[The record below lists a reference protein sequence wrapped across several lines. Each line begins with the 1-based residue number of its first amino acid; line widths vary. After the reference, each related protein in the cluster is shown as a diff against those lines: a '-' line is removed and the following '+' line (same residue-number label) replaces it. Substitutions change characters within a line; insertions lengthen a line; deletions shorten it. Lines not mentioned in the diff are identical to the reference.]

1 MAGAR
6 REGGLT
12 PFAALSAYSHAQR
25 LTNPTALVAK
35 PALRASS
42 AARSTAPCEADAYI
56 MDKLV
61 DLLFEPRSP
70 TTERGRLMKIFR
82 FGLGIWIF
90 AFLLLLPS
98 LLSAG
103 DAIKQLSTT
112 IDGFVP
118 IISNTPREEFRVNG
132 MPESA
137 RKLVLA
143 RFDFSEMTKRS
154 LGQHWKSLNRGEQK
168 QFVDAF
174 TQWQLISYGRI
185 VRSARGDEVQFN
197 RELQD
202 GKDVSVETKVVRR
215 YSEDLP
221 IDYWLHN
228 VNGQWKVYNMVIDNV
243 DIVRNVR
250 AQFDRV
256 IAKSSLQ
263 ELLQRV
269 KDQNSRS

>member
-1 MAGAR
+1 
-6 REGGLT
+6 
-12 PFAALSAYSHAQR
+12 
-25 LTNPTALVAK
+25 
-35 PALRASS
+35 
-42 AARSTAPCEADAYI
+42 
-56 MDKLV
+56 
-61 DLLFEPRSP
+61 
-70 TTERGRLMKIFR
+70 MKIFR
-82 FGLGIWIF
+82 LGLAIWIF
-90 AFLLLLPS
+90 AFLPLLPS
-98 LLSAG
+98 LLSAS
-103 DAIKQLSTT
+103 DATKQLSTT

-118 IISNTPREEFRVNG
+118 IIRNLPREELQTNG
-132 MPESA
+132 IPESA

-185 VRSARGDEVQFN
+185 VRSSGGHGVQFT

-202 GKDVSVETKVVRR
+202 GMDASVETKVVRR

-243 DIVRNVR
+243 DIVKNVR

-256 IAKSSLQ
+256 VAKSSLQ

-269 KDQNSRS
+269 KDQNPRS

>member
-1 MAGAR
+1 
-6 REGGLT
+6 
-12 PFAALSAYSHAQR
+12 
-25 LTNPTALVAK
+25 
-35 PALRASS
+35 
-42 AARSTAPCEADAYI
+42 
-56 MDKLV
+56 
-61 DLLFEPRSP
+61 
-70 TTERGRLMKIFR
+70 
-82 FGLGIWIF
+82 
-90 AFLLLLPS
+90 LLLPS
-98 LLSAG
+98 FLSAG
-103 DAIKQLSTT
+103 DATKQLSTT

-118 IISNTPREEFRVNG
+118 IISNTPREELQANG

-174 TQWQLISYGRI
+174 TQWQLISFGRI
-185 VRSARGDEVQFN
+185 VRSSGGHEVQFN

-202 GKDVSVETKVVRR
+202 GKDASVETRVVRR
-215 YSEDLP
+215 YSEDLS

-228 VNGQWKVYNMVIDNV
+228 VNGQWKVYNMVIDHV
-243 DIVRNVR
+243 DIVKNVN

-263 ELLQRV
+263 ELLQKV
-269 KDQNSRS
+269 KDQNPRS

>member
-1 MAGAR
+1 MKTFR
-6 REGGLT
+6 W
-12 PFAALSAYSHAQR
+12 
-25 LTNPTALVAK
+25 
-35 PALRASS
+35 
-42 AARSTAPCEADAYI
+42 
-56 MDKLV
+56 
-61 DLLFEPRSP
+61 
-70 TTERGRLMKIFR
+70 GRVTSLC
-82 FGLGIWIF
+82 
-90 AFLLLLPS
+90 AFLILIPS
-98 LLSAG
+98 LLTAG
-103 DAIKQLSTT
+103 DATKQLSAT

-118 IISNTPREEFRVNG
+118 IISNTPPEELQKNG
-132 MPESA
+132 MPEGA

-143 RFDFSEMTKRS
+143 RFDFAEMTKRS

-185 VRSARGDEVQFN
+185 VRSSRGDEVQFH

-202 GKDVSVETKVVRR
+202 GKDVSVETKVIRR

-228 VNGQWKVYNMVIDNV
+228 VNGHWKVYNMVIDHV
-243 DIVRNVR
+243 DIVKNVR

-263 ELLQRV
+263 DLLQKM
-269 KDQNSRS
+269 KDQNPRS

>member
-1 MAGAR
+1 
-6 REGGLT
+6 
-12 PFAALSAYSHAQR
+12 
-25 LTNPTALVAK
+25 
-35 PALRASS
+35 
-42 AARSTAPCEADAYI
+42 
-56 MDKLV
+56 
-61 DLLFEPRSP
+61 
-70 TTERGRLMKIFR
+70 MKIFKL
-82 FGLGIWIF
+82 GLAIWIF
-90 AFLLLLPS
+90 AFLPLLPS
-98 LLSAG
+98 LLSAS
-103 DAIKQLSTT
+103 DATKQLSTT

-118 IISNTPREEFRVNG
+118 IIRNLPREELQANG

-154 LGQHWKSLNRGEQK
+154 LGQHWKSLKPAEQK

-174 TQWQLISYGRI
+174 AQWQLISYGRI
-185 VRSARGDEVQFN
+185 VRSSGGHEVQFT

-202 GKDVSVETKVVRR
+202 GMDASVETKVVRR

-228 VNGQWKVYNMVIDNV
+228 VNGQWKVYNMVIDHV
-243 DIVRNVR
+243 DIVKNVR

-256 IAKSSLQ
+256 VAKSSLQ

-269 KDQNSRS
+269 KDQNPRS